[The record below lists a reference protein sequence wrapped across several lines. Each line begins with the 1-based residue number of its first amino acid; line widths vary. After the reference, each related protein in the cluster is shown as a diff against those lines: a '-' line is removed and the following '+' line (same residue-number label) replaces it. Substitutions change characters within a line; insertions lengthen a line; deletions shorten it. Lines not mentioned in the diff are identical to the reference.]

1 MDKKTILIVGGLGVV
16 AYLLYKGKIIKKG
29 SDTTPPPP
37 DCPKCSLL
45 RCTTDT
51 VPKEVGEC
59 GCECVPA
66 VIDSHPAPP
75 LGCHYDSNWNLICDN
90 TLNDGTNGSGSVP
103 PMNYDYNPLLNLIQ
117 QVYVNS
123 QFVWDDYIK
132 GIVSAEIQKMSLKD
146 LQTTQTYF
154 TNAFNDV
161 DSPKALDDAM
171 DLVFLKFPLIG
182 QPIITQNEINQ
193 SVIAA
198 QRINPDVEVDNSFS
212 DTMKTVSDVALTLGS
227 IAVLVASAP
236 VTAALAAIGGLA
248 LGISKLFRRKRK

>member
-1 MDKKTILIVGGLGVV
+1 MGKTTKTILIVGSLGVV
-16 AYLLYKGKIIKKG
+16 AYLLYKGKIIGKKG
-29 SDTTPPPP
+29 GDTTPTPTP

-51 VPKEVGEC
+51 VPKEIGEC
-59 GCECVPA
+59 GCECVPN
-66 VIDSHPAPP
+66 VIDLHPAPP
-75 LGCHYDSNWNLICDN
+75 QGCHYDANWNLICD
-90 TLNDGTNGSGSVP
+90 TIIGDEP

-171 DLVFLKFPLIG
+171 DLVFLKFPLLG
-182 QPIITQNEINQ
+182 QPIIAQNEINQ
-193 SVIAA
+193 SIIAT
-198 QRINPDVEVDNSFS
+198 QRTAPEEGQDSSSIS
-212 DTMKTVSDVALTLGS
+212 DTMETVAEVAGVLAGVAS
-227 IAVLVASAP
+227 LVASAP
-236 VTAALAAIGGLA
+236 IALAAGAIY
-248 LGISKLFRRKRK
+248 GIAKGIARLFKRKRK